1 MGDRLATRVERV
13 TSLAELRDSRELL
26 VNLTQRE
33 IRGKYKRSALG
44 QGWSLLNPLA
54 QVVVFTIVFSQFL
67 RIPPDVG
74 DPSGL
79 ESFAL
84 QLLAELLPW
93 AFFANAVTGGMGA
106 LLTNSNLVKK
116 VYFPREVLVASAV
129 LALLVSFAV
138 ELGVLLVAVM
148 VFGGLGVLAPLI
160 VVPYLILCLTAF
172 GLGIGLALSVAN
184 VYFRD
189 TAQFVGI
196 GMQVWF
202 YLTPVIYSLD
212 YVAQAGIVVL
222 GQPVERLL
230 SLNPMARFVDT
241 FRAVFYDFRFPD
253 LTDLVS
259 ITVAGALSLALG
271 YWVFRRFEGRLA
283 EEL

>member
-1 MGDRLATRVERV
+1 M

-33 IRGKYKRSALG
+33 VRGKYKRSALG
-44 QGWSLLNPLA
+44 QAWSLLNPLA
-54 QVVVFTIVFSQFL
+54 QVIVFTIVFSQFL
-67 RIPPDVG
+67 RIPPDLG

-79 ESFAL
+79 DSFAL
-84 QLLAELLPW
+84 QLLAGLLPW
-93 AFFANAVTGGMGA
+93 AFFAGAVSGGMGS
-106 LLTNSNLVKK
+106 LLANSNLVKK
-116 VYFPREVLVASAV
+116 VYFPREVLVASTV
-129 LALLVSFAV
+129 FALNVTFAV
-138 ELGVLLVAVM
+138 ELLVLLAAVM
-148 VFGGLGVLAPLI
+148 VLGGIGVLPYLV
-160 VVPYLILCLTAF
+160 VVPYLIAALTVF

-196 GMQVWF
+196 GLQVWF
-202 YLTPVIYSLD
+202 YLTPVIYTLD
-212 YVAQAGIVVL
+212 YVAQAKIVVL

-230 SLNPMARFVDT
+230 SFNPMSRFVEC
-241 FRAVFYDFRFPD
+241 FRNVFYDFRFPTW
-253 LTDLVS
+253 TDLLAITLAAAVS
-259 ITVAGALSLALG
+259 IVAG

>member
-1 MGDRLATRVERV
+1 M

-33 IRGKYKRSALG
+33 VRGKYKRSVLG

-54 QVVVFTIVFSQFL
+54 QVLVFTLVFSLFL

-84 QLLAELLPW
+84 QLLAALLPW
-93 AFFANAVTGGMGA
+93 AFFAGAVSGGMSS
-106 LLTNSNLVKK
+106 LLSNANLVKK
-116 VYFPREVLVASAV
+116 VYFPREILVASTV
-129 LALLVSFAV
+129 FALNVSFAV
-138 ELGVLLVAVM
+138 ELLVLLVAVS
-148 VFGGLGVLAPLI
+148 VFGGLGALPYLVVVPFLI
-160 VVPYLILCLTAF
+160 VALTAF

-196 GMQVWF
+196 GLQVWF

-212 YVAQAGIVVL
+212 YVAASDVDVL
-222 GQPVERLL
+222 GQPAERILG
-230 SLNPMARFVDT
+230 LNPMSRFVEA
-241 FRAVFYDFRFPD
+241 FRNVFYDFRFPSAGD
-253 LTDLVS
+253 LLY
-259 ITVAGALSLALG
+259 ITLAGALSLALG
-271 YWVFRRFEGRLA
+271 YWVFRRYEGRLA